1 MGEKD
6 LYDYYSHSWE
16 VHGYSEWT
24 QKTAANVLMKWQAKF
39 DAEVKRIIKEKQMNR
54 KYQISAFSSSY
65 LNDIMAQFSEVNMFK
80 IVVGY
85 LMMVRKFQV
94 LLSFVISDFTFT
106 ENSITKAFFSIS

>member
-6 LYDYYSHSWE
+6 LYDYWSDTWE
-16 VHGYSEWT
+16 VKSGYSQWT

-54 KYQISAFSSSY
+54 KYQISTFSSSY

-85 LMMVRKFQV
+85 LIMV
-94 LLSFVISDFTFT
+94 SFIRFC
-106 ENSITKAFFSIS
+106 N

>member
-6 LYDYYSHSWE
+6 LFDYYSDSWK
-16 VHGYSEWT
+16 VTAAGYIEWT
-24 QKTAANVLMKWQAKF
+24 QKTAADVLSKWQAKF

-54 KYQISAFSSSY
+54 KYQISTFSSSY

-85 LMMVRKFQV
+85 LMMVSCFAKIN
-94 LLSFVISDFTFT
+94 L
-106 ENSITKAFFSIS
+106 